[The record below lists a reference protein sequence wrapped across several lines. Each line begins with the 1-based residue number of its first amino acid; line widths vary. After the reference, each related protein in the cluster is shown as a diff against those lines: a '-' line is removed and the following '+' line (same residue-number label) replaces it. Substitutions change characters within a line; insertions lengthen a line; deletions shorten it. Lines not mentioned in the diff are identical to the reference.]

1 MSAAIGDSGISYD
14 FFFYNAANEVWNG
27 TVFVAW
33 ADVDF
38 ASYRVAATETGTSGE
53 FPVPTP
59 PTGATRYVMRE
70 RGATLAL
77 SYKAYADNLKLS
89 ADAATAA
96 TQATAAALDASKI
109 PRAASPTTPGA
120 PQAMHLENAS
130 GDTLASAREVHDGDA
145 A

>member
-109 PRAASPTTPGA
+109 PRLSAAVAAGAVVRRNKVAATSTTLDET
-120 PQAMHLENAS
+120 LEA
-130 GDTLASAREVHDGDA
+130 TP
-145 A
+145 

>member
-14 FFFYNAANEVWNG
+14 SFFYNAANEVWNG

-109 PRAASPTTPGA
+109 PRLSAAVAAGAVVRRNKVAATSATLDETLEATP
-120 PQAMHLENAS
+120 
-130 GDTLASAREVHDGDA
+130 
-145 A
+145 